1 MLDAGRARQCAA
13 DAERLVTYNYRG
25 STVRY
30 RYDRM
35 MSAFQSTQLSQ
46 NNSRSAAAACTP
58 QRPLAEGGQKIT
70 LRRIT
75 ARTVADIC
83 DLSETLTTEQRAMVD
98 NAISIADAHFSE
110 SAWFRAIYVGED
122 PAGFI
127 MLHNGYDYEDGLE
140 CHGVFLWRLM
150 VAGPY
155 QGSGVGRGAIE
166 MIVESL
172 KARGISELYAGC
184 GQGPSSPAPFY
195 EKLGFVPTGVFYG
208 DDDDEI
214 EIVLRW

>member
-1 MLDAGRARQCAA
+1 
-13 DAERLVTYNYRG
+13 
-25 STVRY
+25 
-30 RYDRM
+30 
-35 MSAFQSTQLSQ
+35 MSASESAQLAQTS
-46 NNSRSAAAACTP
+46 SPPAVGACTP
-58 QRPLAEGGQKIT
+58 QRPLVEGGQRIS

-83 DLSETLTTEQRAMVD
+83 DLSETLTTEQRAMV
-98 NAISIADAHFSE
+98 ADAHFSE

-155 QGSGVGRGAIE
+155 QGLGVGRRAIE

-184 GQGPSSPAPFY
+184 GQGPSSPGPFY
-195 EKLGFVPTGVFYG
+195 EKLGFVPSGVFYG

-214 EIVLRW
+214 GIVLRW